1 MKFRK
6 LYSLNPSHLTKFSN
20 SEGAWATMRQLNPSL
35 PSITVS
41 GLRKTS
47 EQYTD
52 RTLKNGLITAEKAQH
67 NWGTYRRNYAAG
79 NPQGAKENFSA
90 ALDTLMNQGIATR
103 ALSERVKVADE
114 LGIDLRGSDEGVD
127 LLLNG
132 LGCRS
137 QEPPTDIELR
147 FIKKQKRL
155 AGHQRLVR
163 IFLIVSNVQKV
174 ALWKRW
180 SLYGSCCHSGMLS
193 SMENRCTSVRSML
206 WSVMKRYS

>member
-1 MKFRK
+1 
-6 LYSLNPSHLTKFSN
+6 
-20 SEGAWATMRQLNPSL
+20 
-35 PSITVS
+35 
-41 GLRKTS
+41 
-47 EQYTD
+47 
-52 RTLKNGLITAEKAQH
+52 
-67 NWGTYRRNYAAG
+67 
-79 NPQGAKENFSA
+79 
-90 ALDTLMNQGIATR
+90 MNQGIATR

-147 FIKKQKRL
+147 FIKKQNDL